1 MRAHTASSSPAPTNL
16 GTVGIWW
23 DSKSNAFRLTFA
35 LVAVLIFVVAFGS
48 IQATTTPAGT
58 ATPTASHSPSAKKVP
73 SPSVTRSATASA
85 TPSARAS
92 THTNATGDAL
102 TFVAMLSE
110 LAVDDNP
117 SAHTGYKRD
126 LFNAWVDANGDGCDT
141 RAEVLKS
148 ESVSA
153 TTSHGSCTIDTGSWY
168 SAYDGTWFTDASQI
182 DIDHFVP
189 LSEAWVSGAWQWSG
203 STRVAFGNDLGYA
216 ASLLAV
222 SASSNRSKSDQD
234 PAHWLP
240 PNSDFYCDYAATW
253 VAVKWRW
260 NLTVDTRERDTITRL
275 LSSCSTLTVIVPD
288 RATVQINP
296 NAVDGVAP
304 VGGGGSGDG
313 VVDTN
318 FGTCKVAKA
327 NGYGPYIRGVDPEY
341 NFYRD
346 ADGDGTVCE

>member
-1 MRAHTASSSPAPTNL
+1 M
-16 GTVGIWW
+16 GIWW
-23 DSKSNAFRLTFA
+23 DSRSNAFRLIFVFA
-35 LVAVLIFVVAFGS
+35 ALLIFVVVFASIRAAMMPASSPETAVSASAPIKSGS
-48 IQATTTPAGT
+48 
-58 ATPTASHSPSAKKVP
+58 SPSA
-73 SPSVTRSATASA
+73 TRSTTASA

-92 THTNATGDAL
+92 ARPNATGDAL
-102 TFVAMLSE
+102 TFVALLSE
-110 LAVDDNP
+110 LPVDDNP

-126 LFNAWVDANGDGCDT
+126 LFNAWTDANGDGCDT
-141 RAEVLKS
+141 RAEVLKA

-153 TTSHGSCTIDTGSWY
+153 TTAHGSCTIDTGSWY
-168 SAYDGTWFTDASQI
+168 SAYDGTWFTSASEV

-189 LSEAWVSGAWQWSG
+189 LKEAWVSGAWQWTSA
-203 STRVAFGNDLGYA
+203 TRVGFGNDLGYA

-234 PAHWLP
+234 PAQWLP
-240 PNSDFYCDYAATW
+240 NNADFFCDYAATW

-275 LSSCSTLTVIVPD
+275 LSSCSTLTVVVPD
-288 RATVQINP
+288 RANVAINP
-296 NAVDGVAP
+296 SAVDGVAP

-327 NGYGPYIRGVDPEY
+327 NGYGPYLRGVDPEY
-341 NFYRD
+341 DFYRD
-346 ADGDGTVCE
+346 GDNDGTVCE